1 MREEK
6 DAMRWILQEVWH
18 VKILE
23 KRRKQNMCDLEKQ
36 RLLEH
41 GHALTDEQKAIIIQ
55 KFPMHIIANE
65 IVRRDMV
72 KDAKISGCE
81 QSLMNE

>member
-1 MREEK
+1 
-6 DAMRWILQEVWH
+6 
-18 VKILE
+18 
-23 KRRKQNMCDLEKQ
+23 MCDLEKQ
-36 RLLEH
+36 KLLEH

-72 KDAKISGCE
+72 KDAKIIGCE
-81 QSLMNE
+81 QSLMHE